1 MKWLA
6 GMLILVAVLLAFY
19 AYLRPEAAILY
30 GNVVGMCR

>member
-6 GMLILVAVLLAFY
+6 GILILAAVLLALY
-19 AYLRPEAAILY
+19 AYQRPEAAIIY